1 VDSTHRYFRKD
12 LQPDGTWNK
21 GRTVRGVTTILGDT
35 LEKKGLQNWSMGL
48 ALQEL
53 FGFYDFTPD
62 GGKRLTGFSKGKG
75 TIWSSDLLDED
86 TVLSLVLSASKASY
100 RKMNQGADIGTLVHS
115 AIEDYVRGN
124 FRKLDESGFTGEE
137 MVVAIAAFNSFQTW
151 WEATS
156 PKLLGSEQMVYS
168 NELDYSGAYDGLLE
182 IDGKII
188 LADWK
193 TSNASASAGA
203 PQGAYYSYFAQSA
216 AYALALKEMTGQK
229 VDDLLVV
236 SCRKDGKF
244 DTVYLSDLGF
254 TVAEAVAYWRA
265 IVTCYRSMDK
275 LKKALVAN
283 AK

>member
-48 ALQEL
+48 ALAEL

-100 RKMNQGADIGTLVHS
+100 RRMNQGADIGSAVHS
-115 AIEDYVRGN
+115 AIEQHVGGQSAT
-124 FRKLDESGFTGEE
+124 LEGEFTPEE
-137 MVVAIAAFNSFQTW
+137 RAMASLAFLSFTNW
-151 WEATS
+151 WRDTS

-244 DTVYLSDLGF
+244 DTVYLSDLGM